1 MIRAPLLS
9 WIQRSVARRA
19 AVSTALVAAAVAT
32 AVGLIVVLYVIKDE
46 PEGARRAL
54 LMVAIVGGA
63 ATVTSVAMATV
74 VVVNRLLRGPLAE
87 LNGALR
93 AAENGRWLKNVA
105 SDRADEIGELS
116 RSFDRVSAKV
126 TDLSVSMI
134 DADRE
139 LRQTK
144 RELRLKDALAVLFEL
159 SQTLRA
165 ESDVEPILAAV
176 PERIGSVLG
185 FEQMALL
192 LHDEKT
198 GQFVVRGAYGIDA
211 EAVGV
216 AFPRNDPICGAVA
229 DTGQPLV
236 IADTARDKRYSHFQG
251 KHRIDGAF
259 ASVPMT
265 VQGRLVGLF
274 NVLRPGATG
283 IPEADLRLLTSLAS
297 YAGLAIAH
305 AAATHPH

>member
-1 MIRAPLLS
+1 MIRAPLPS

-32 AVGLIVVLYVIKDE
+32 AVGLVVVLYVMKDE
-46 PEGARRAL
+46 PERARHAL
-54 LMVAIVGGA
+54 LMVAVLGGA
-63 ATVTSVAMATV
+63 ATVVSVALATV
-74 VVVNRLLRGPLAE
+74 VVVNRLLRAPLAE
-87 LNGALR
+87 LTAALR
-93 AAENGRWLKNVA
+93 AAENGRWLKTVG
-105 SDRADEIGELS
+105 SERADEIGELS

-126 TDLSVSMI
+126 TDLSVSVI

-139 LRQTK
+139 LRHTR

-159 SQTLRA
+159 SQTLRV

-192 LHDEKT
+192 LLDERT

-211 EAVGV
+211 EALGV
-216 AFPRNDPICGAVA
+216 SFPRNDPICGAVA

-236 IADTARDKRYSHFQG
+236 IPDTAGDRRYSHFQG

-274 NVLRPGATG
+274 NVLRPGAAG
-283 IPEADLRLLTSLAS
+283 IPDADLRLLTSLAS

-305 AAATHPH
+305 AAATHPR

>member
-19 AVSTALVAAAVAT
+19 AFSTALVAAAVST
-32 AVGLIVVLYVIKDE
+32 AVGLVVVLGIIRDE
-46 PEGARRAL
+46 PESARRAL
-54 LMVAIVGGA
+54 LMVAVLGGA
-63 ATVTSVAMATV
+63 ATVVSVALATV
-74 VVVNRLLRGPLAE
+74 VVVNRLLRDPLAQ
-87 LNGALR
+87 LTAALR
-93 AAENGRWLKNVA
+93 AAEKGRWLKTVGTE
-105 SDRADEIGELS
+105 RADEIGELS

-126 TDLSVSMI
+126 TDLSASMI

-139 LRQTK
+139 LRHTR
-144 RELRLKDALAVLFEL
+144 RELRLGDALAVLFEL
-159 SQTLRA
+159 TQTLRA

-176 PERIGSVLG
+176 PERVGSALG

-192 LHDEKT
+192 LHDEKS
-198 GQFVVRGAYGIDA
+198 GQFVVRGAYGIAA
-211 EAVGV
+211 EALGV
-216 AFPRNDPICGAVA
+216 TFPRTDPICGAVA
-229 DTGQPLV
+229 DSGQPLV
-236 IADTARDKRYSHFQG
+236 IPDTSRDKRYSHFQG

-274 NVLRPGATG
+274 NVLRPGVTG
-283 IPEADLRLLTSLAS
+283 IPDADLRLLTSLAS